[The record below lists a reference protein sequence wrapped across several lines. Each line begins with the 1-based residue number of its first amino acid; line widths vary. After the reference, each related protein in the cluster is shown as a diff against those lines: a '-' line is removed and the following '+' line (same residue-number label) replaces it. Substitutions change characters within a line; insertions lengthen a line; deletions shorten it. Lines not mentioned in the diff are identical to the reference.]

1 MSSRTAVLLD
11 SQPLTLTALEQIL
24 QTLEMEVVAK
34 VATTTA
40 ALTAVT
46 AHGPDLLMADIDS
59 RDANLDVFSCIRAAR
74 THDPNLRVLVLA
86 AHADAHDIQ
95 QAFAAGADGYVVKTA
110 QPADIASAVR
120 QAFEHS
126 IFFPEAV
133 MPRRHHL
140 GAGGSGSY
148 ETDVLTRRELEIL
161 RLVAD
166 GHSNGELARMLWV
179 TEQTVKFHLSNIYRK
194 LNVANRTEA
203 SRWAHVHG
211 LLAGDDAGPGATVT
225 SIAG

>member
-1 MSSRTAVLLD
+1 MSTRTAVLLD

-24 QTLEMEVVAK
+24 QAVEMEVVAK
-34 VATTTA
+34 VATASA

-46 AHGPDLLMADIDS
+46 AHSPDLLMADIDS

-74 THDPNLRVLVLA
+74 SHDPNLRVLVLA
-86 AHADAHDIQ
+86 AHADVHDIQ

-140 GAGGSGSY
+140 GTGGSY
-148 ETDVLTRRELEIL
+148 DTDVLTRRELEIL

-211 LLAGDDAGPGATVT
+211 LLTDDESGPGATVT